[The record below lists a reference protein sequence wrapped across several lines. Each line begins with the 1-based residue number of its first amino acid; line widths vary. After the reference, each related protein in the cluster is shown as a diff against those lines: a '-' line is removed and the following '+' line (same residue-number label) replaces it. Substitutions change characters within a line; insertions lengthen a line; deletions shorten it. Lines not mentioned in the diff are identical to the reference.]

1 MSGLSAT
8 TQSFSFTI
16 SMDVVNGPLNL
27 QETILSGQTGE
38 PEWLR
43 AASIFTDVTL
53 LDGTP
58 IKYMLS
64 HKRETDKFS
73 LEVRAIPGDPRNQAD
88 EIATNLK
95 THLIDVLGL
104 KDDLNLFYRKFAE
117 DKVLSLTFQNLRGL
131 RLMHGANLFQAL
143 ICSMLSQNN
152 SVRLWNRSARLM
164 MASYGPRA
172 NFVDGSREF
181 LFPHPET
188 LAKLNSR
195 DLRSKTSMGYRAKPI
210 VAVSRMIANHQLD
223 ISKLANQSYDEAK
236 DMLLELPGVGPK
248 VADCFLLYGAGRR
261 DAAPVDVWIHRIVSK
276 RYLHGRKTSR
286 AKTATFLRKRFREW
300 AGYAQL
306 YLFDYARREKV
317 KQTRA
322 Q

>member
-1 MSGLSAT
+1 MAGLSAT
-8 TQSFSFTI
+8 TQGFSLTI
-16 SMDVVNGPLNL
+16 PMDTVNGPLNL

-43 AASIFTDVTL
+43 AGPIFTDVTV

-64 HKRETDKFS
+64 HKGDTDNFS
-73 LEVRAIPGDPRNQAD
+73 LELYAIPGDPRNQAD
-88 EIATNLK
+88 EIATHLK
-95 THLIDVLGL
+95 TYLIDVLGL
-104 KDDLNLFYRKFAE
+104 KDDLNLFYSKFAE

-131 RLMHGANLFQAL
+131 RLMHGANLFKAL

-164 MASYGPRA
+164 MASYGPRVD
-172 NFVDGSREF
+172 FVDGSHEF

-188 LAKLNSR
+188 LAKLNPRS
-195 DLRSKTSMGYRAKPI
+195 LRSKTSMGYRAKPI
-210 VAVSRMIANHQLD
+210 VAVSRMIANHQFDL
-223 ISKLANQSYDEAK
+223 SELANQSYDEVK
-236 DMLLELPGVGPK
+236 HMLLELPGVGPK
-248 VADCFLLYGAGRR
+248 VADCFLLYGAGRT

-276 RYLHGRKTSR
+276 LYLHDRKTSR
-286 AKTATFLRKRFREW
+286 MKTAAFLRERFHEW

-317 KQTRA
+317 KQTQA
-322 Q
+322 